1 LKVYGRLEGERA
13 TILRGAY
20 RVYQQTREKVMN
32 KEYLEAK
39 VDLCL
44 NQAEIDIKQQEIA
57 RAIKNLERANSALSR
72 IFNLEEDESE

>member
-1 LKVYGRLEGERA
+1 
-13 TILRGAY
+13 
-20 RVYQQTREKVMN
+20 MN

-44 NQAEIDIKQQEIA
+44 NQAEIDLQQQEIA
-57 RAIKNLERANSALSR
+57 RAIKNLERANSALAR